1 MKYLMMLSR
10 QNLRQVNNINHVSV
24 EPEERM
30 RLKMPGRQVRIF
42 IYEILCGAPIGA
54 TFE

>member
-1 MKYLMMLSR
+1 MLR
-10 QNLRQVNNINHVSV
+10 FLQNLPEVNIINHVSV

-30 RLKMPGRQVRIF
+30 RLKMPGRKVRIF